1 MRNLP
6 LNATPQ
12 QLEEEFKRFGTIKY
26 EGIQVRSNK
35 VLVFLLKIIFTVISE
50 PNAQIGICISVE
62 EKQIQGFC
70 YGFVEFEDASAVQ
83 TAIEVILYCTL
94 VAFLSV
100 VVFFS

>member
-1 MRNLP
+1 MDL
-6 LNATPQ
+6 
-12 QLEEEFKRFGTIKY
+12 
-26 EGIQVRSNK
+26 S
-35 VLVFLLKIIFTVISE
+35 
-50 PNAQIGICISVE
+50 ISVE
-62 EKQIQGFC
+62 ETQIQGFC